1 MINESAL
8 VFLFL
13 SLAGFFQPLSAS
25 GIQSAEDDFFTDE
38 VIEAATGVLSFVLFI
53 LSLSA
58 YLVTK
63 VKKLIFAVGAFGLF
77 TLHALIDLLEDVVQ
91 AFDTIFVDSTLSAIM
106 LAILILFF
114 LAIMKVR

>member
-1 MINESAL
+1 MVMINESVL
-8 VFLFL
+8 MFLFL
-13 SLAGFFQPLSAS
+13 SGFFQPLSTS
-25 GIQSAEDDFFTDE
+25 DNQYTGDLFTDE
-38 VIEAATGVLSFVLFI
+38 VIEAATGVLSFVLFL

-77 TLHALIDLLEDVVQ
+77 TLHAFIDFLEDAVQ
-91 AFDTIFVDSTLSAIM
+91 AFDTIFVDSILSTIM

-114 LAIMKVR
+114 LAIIKSK